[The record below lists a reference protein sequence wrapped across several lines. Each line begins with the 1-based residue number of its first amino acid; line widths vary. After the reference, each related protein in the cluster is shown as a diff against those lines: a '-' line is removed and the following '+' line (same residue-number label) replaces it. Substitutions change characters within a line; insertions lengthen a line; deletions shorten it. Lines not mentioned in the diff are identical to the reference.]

1 MERKPSGEST
11 SAKAPRGGQRG
22 RRSRPKSGRNCRMPP
37 ELRGRRRR
45 IGSGGGFPTSGAFRT
60 ARLIAVS
67 GKCPFGAGS
76 RGPSSAAFFPPQPD
90 FSRPKSGGLLIFAYC
105 LLATLPKS
113 TPPPGSQI
121 RRGSSVSRGVL
132 LSRGGVFQAGI
143 VLGPL
148 IFDSSRKCPRPAPS
162 SSSKSAC
169 SDKSVPVLH
178 FPREIRDRFA
188 QRRFRVVGV
197 RQL

>member
-11 SAKAPRGGQRG
+11 SAKAPPRMRQG
-22 RRSRPKSGRNCRMPP
+22 RRFRQFSGRVCRMPP

-45 IGSGGGFPTSGAFRT
+45 IGSGRGFPTSGAFRT
-60 ARLIAVS
+60 ARLIAVLR
-67 GKCPFGAGS
+67 KCPSEASS

-90 FSRPKSGGLLIFAYC
+90 FSRPKSGGLLIFAYS

-113 TPPPGSQI
+113 TPPAESQI

-132 LSRGGVFQAGI
+132 LSRGGVFQAEI

-148 IFDSSRKCPRPAPS
+148 ISHLLPRGPLRDSGPS
-162 SSSKSAC
+162 QNSAHFRIPL
-169 SDKSVPVLH
+169 PVLH
-178 FPREIRDRFA
+178 FPGEIRDRFA
-188 QRRFRVVGV
+188 QGQSRIVD
-197 RQL
+197 

>member
-1 MERKPSGEST
+1 MERKVSLFWAFCQGV
-11 SAKAPRGGQRG
+11 RGGQRG
-22 RRSRPKSGRNCRMPP
+22 RRSRPKSGRNCTAPQ
-37 ELRGRRRR
+37 EIRGRRRR
-45 IGSGGGFPTSGAFRT
+45 IGSGRGFPTSGAFRT
-60 ARLIAVS
+60 ARLIAVL

-148 IFDSSRKCPRPAPS
+148 IFDSSRKGHLRDSGPSPFSACPG
-162 SSSKSAC
+162 KSA
-169 SDKSVPVLH
+169 PTFL
-178 FPREIRDRFA
+178 PGRGIRPGFGPA
-188 QRRFRVVGV
+188 QFRVVD
-197 RQL
+197 

>member
-1 MERKPSGEST
+1 MW
-11 SAKAPRGGQRG
+11 QG
-22 RRSRPKSGRNCRMPP
+22 RRFRQFSGCFRTGPR

-45 IGSGGGFPTSGAFRT
+45 IGSGREFPTSGAFRT
-60 ARLIAVS
+60 ARLIAVL

-76 RGPSSAAFFPPQPD
+76 RGPSSASIFPPQPD
-90 FSRPKSGGLLIFAYC
+90 FSRQFSGCTRQIAYS

-113 TPPPGSQI
+113 TPPAESQI

-148 IFDSSRKCPRPAPS
+148 IFDSSRKCPRPTPPR
-162 SSSKSAC
+162 
-169 SDKSVPVLH
+169 VRFPPVLAKV
-178 FPREIRDRFA
+178 PRLSSLGGGFGPDSDLPSFA
-188 QRRFRVVGV
+188 
-197 RQL
+197 

>member
-1 MERKPSGEST
+1 MERKPSGESA
-11 SAKAPRGGQRG
+11 SAKAPPRMRQG
-22 RRSRPKSGRNCRMPP
+22 RRFRQFSGRVCRMPP
-37 ELRGRRRR
+37 EFQGRRRR
-45 IGSGGGFPTSGAFRT
+45 IGSGARFSFSAAFRT

-90 FSRPKSGGLLIFAYC
+90 FSRQFSGSACQIAYC

-113 TPPPGSQI
+113 TPPPESQI

-132 LSRGGVFQAGI
+132 LSRGGIFQAEI

-178 FPREIRDRFA
+178 FPREIRDRFGRH
-188 QRRFRVVGV
+188 QF
-197 RQL
+197 